1 MIRELLA
8 KKQALQMELRQ
19 RAATG
24 SNMYYGSRLAISL
37 LTQRGAARVALAAGP
52 GLMVIILFEYLFLIK
67 LYIRVFFCCN
77 LFSFLP
83 FKLIFR

>member
-1 MIRELLA
+1 
-8 KKQALQMELRQ
+8 MELRQ

-52 GLMVIILFEYLFLIK
+52 GLLVIYYLGISFYKIIHSSFFLFK
-67 LYIRVFFCCN
+67 SFFI
-77 LFSFLP
+77 SS
-83 FKLIFR
+83 I